1 MLQFGDTLYLKF
13 GITDVFIWKITELMY
28 CISRIQLEFPWCK
41 IKTLMD
47 TKERSHT
54 KILQQSKQSEARP

>member
-13 GITDVFIWKITELMY
+13 GITNVFIWKITELTY

-41 IKTLMD
+41 IKD
-47 TKERSHT
+47 IKERSHT
-54 KILQQSKQSEARP
+54 KILQQSKQSEARQ